1 MIDSSGLK
9 KLAVFVTALP
19 MREMQCSL
27 CRKRK
32 KKKKIEV
39 AHKSRTHDFPN
50 TERMPSMPK
59 YKKVSRRATPFTRL
73 ALTGDLHAA
82 RTCNV
87 QSLPYG
93 MMIVSCYTLSP
104 EVKCKRI
111 QRSPCYKRGTKTISK
126 SHISLNAVKG

>member
-93 MMIVSCYTLSP
+93 NDD
-104 EVKCKRI
+104 
-111 QRSPCYKRGTKTISK
+111 SK
-126 SHISLNAVKG
+126 LLHFKPGSEMQEDTTFTMLQAWDKDDI